1 MSCSHSVVFLLDTAS
16 PGRRARLQR
25 GALRLLN
32 HLGCRFGLPRL
43 RWAFRFF
50 DSLGCRGG
58 ASRGGGFRPPGPRA
72 WARFE
77 EELAERFGAR
87 EPAAVVL
94 PGPAPRAALTHN
106 GLKETILDFQWDR
119 PEIASPAKPLRRSR
133 RTGLAAGEPPDSQ
146 APPEGFVNA
155 IFLFSPCP
163 HSRRELRQFVSGS
176 DAPSSPR
183 EPPTV
188 QQLAEKLLPKSVQEL
203 IADQKITL
211 FWVDTAEWSQLIES
225 PDHVGY
231 WTMFEL
237 IRQMRGT
244 ILPSEILA
252 QCLSHHRADLA
263 HGFLGD
269 SSSPVP
275 QNVPWTM
282 LLPLDATLHCLF
294 SKPSVFQAVF
304 PQQEGTMFLSMPG
317 GKKQESCAVVL
328 EPLAM
333 SQRQLLCP
341 VNIFLKG
348 SLRGWSL
355 MQAGCFLTEGW
366 ILQSSQA
373 DQAEHDR
380 LLFHQ
385 LLRSLVTEE
394 LHMVAEVSLS
404 KTWCPCT
411 AVLSPLSESAA
422 VLTVLSTEKS
432 AEVQRCNLE
441 GAVVENS
448 SQDRAL
454 HLPDVVNSVLSKMST
469 SEEDSLASMEETP
482 VAEWVQRELSHT
494 GGWHP
499 SVLEAWYPSS
509 NACGASSDLMES
521 FRLLQVPCVNGKD
534 DAEQCEAELSESLSE
549 LYQRKFSETSAAAGS
564 GNNKKRR
571 GVPRTPVRQKMKT
584 MSRSLQMLNVARLNV
599 KAQKFQPDGAPPTV
613 NEKVPQKLSAK
624 RLDEK
629 VEEKEKALK
638 ISIDLKTEE
647 ELQSHLIASYQK
659 AVVEGVLSSVC
670 AQNMIVAVKRFLKA
684 QDAKEKEVACVDRVR
699 NHLLKTSKM
708 LRQQNGLQKE
718 TKVRECRLQVFLRL
732 ELCLQCPSLQTN
744 TDEMEQLLEEM
755 TDMLRILCLTEDPG
769 YLTKFLEEILEL
781 YMNSI
786 PKILGDIYYGLG
798 TQIPPKLASVLPSD
812 FFSDDSMTLD
822 SKSPSLPPSL
832 SSALTPSTLCLR
844 TESDQLEELRTRSA
858 KKRRNNVLARHRSM
872 TEASQNLRQI
882 EIPKIAKNPIR
893 KENLRSHRVTEKSQ
907 QMPSLQ
913 KAAAQEVTKVRRNL
927 FNEEILSPS
936 KRSMKKMPRSQSVS
950 AVEGLK
956 YKCADEG
963 TKDHRKLLTKRVAET
978 PLHKQVSRRLLHK
991 QIKGRSSDPG
1001 CDTGVVEESPEK
1013 AINEAGLRRSPRIK
1027 QLSLNRTCSDVFYST
1042 IQPSSQNSQRVH
1054 QGQEES
1060 CTLQDVEGIKWHSET
1075 PTVQTPK
1082 RFFFGAVI
1090 DMCSPAVKHSPGRR
1104 RTRKDSLHLE
1114 ELTACQTPRKTP
1126 NKFAQKPLNSAS
1138 KLPRRSPRIL
1148 HRTPQKLEKIPGK
1161 SPVAKQ
1167 TVAKCLGKYFSHPVQ
1182 RVKSSSA
1189 LTESKGAHLLQVS
1202 SKDCSPE
1209 ERLSP
1214 PCKEA
1219 GLQIPECEEFAT
1231 LSGLLLPLT
1240 DSNPAAASPSAI
1252 QERCFTE
1259 LQTPRRSLRYHS
1271 NLASPVGT
1279 WREALPKEIQVQ
1291 SDLLSPATK
1300 STPRKPEDPGS
1311 QLCTSPVSA
1320 ELSPLAVRLEP
1331 LFSSPLC
1338 ESSTNTVAI
1347 CSPSHAQARDS
1358 DWELGASKQSFQ
1370 KSPVITGTLQRSLLH
1385 ASKQAKSEQNSGG
1398 ENLTFARATP
1408 SKNKDNH
1415 HDSGANS
1422 SVESLQFCQS
1432 QVTES
1437 TPVLEKNEQM
1447 DVASQKSSS
1456 REDSENLEKH
1466 LSSKPSAGGQVH
1478 AENAETECEQLVKEG
1493 NSSAN
1498 TCESFLSGSQTV
1510 SDDLE
1515 PRTLLR
1521 DEYTGLK
1528 APSLKRHSG
1537 FAPNTSPPMPKSAPA
1552 YSLRCTADRRQRE
1565 AAARMGNPQL
1575 LAKFSTPK
1583 SRCKLPSVS
1592 SPTYEVELEMQAS
1605 GLPKLR
1611 IKKVGSCSSL
1621 EAQPEASGSKP
1632 KGGESPFGDLAMTW
1646 CSKHPGKQA
1655 AACVSPS
1662 CFRSFHSTP
1671 GKAGGQTYICQSY
1684 TPTSC
1689 ASNATSPSPLE
1700 AGVPWTPSPKQKGK
1714 TTPDAI
1720 NDWPRRKRAAGSTAN
1735 ASCGQSEKNADEQKR
1750 LSTGR
1755 EGEMKIL
1762 EHCSNRVTNALG
1774 EFELEG
1780 IYRLQDQ
1787 ASPSDFEHRAEEDS
1801 TMGTFGLKSRK
1812 RVITYLSPEK
1822 EENCDAKRFCTDRC
1836 NLDLTGFSTDEGN
1849 RSKSR
1854 TDSVRPEKPGACALV
1869 TPERHSCVGDDDV
1882 FLLSGSTPPVKSTLS
1897 ASSLLALTRSPLLC
1911 QGQTPPSRRRR
1922 VQEEESDPFQIT
1934 ANQEL
1939 SPFHVM
1945 ASRKRSLCRTYSRK
1959 KLLS

>member
-50 DSLGCRGG
+50 DSLGGRGG
-58 ASRGGGFRPPGPRA
+58 ASRGGGFRPPGPCA

-77 EELAERFGAR
+77 EELAERFGTR
-87 EPAAVVL
+87 GPAAVVL

-133 RTGLAAGEPPDSQ
+133 RTGPAAGEPPESQ

-176 DAPSSPR
+176 DAPSSPCD
-183 EPPTV
+183 PPTA

-203 IADQKITL
+203 IAGQKITL

-237 IRQMRGT
+237 IRQMGGT
-244 ILPSEILA
+244 ILPSETLA
-252 QCLSHHRADLA
+252 QCLSPHRADLA

-269 SSSPVP
+269 SSSPAP

-282 LLPLDATLHCLF
+282 LLPLDATLNFLF
-294 SKPSVFQAVF
+294 SKPSVFQAIF
-304 PQQEGTMFLSMPG
+304 PQQEGTMFLSMPE
-317 GKKQESCAVVL
+317 GKEQKSCAVVL
-328 EPLAM
+328 EPLTM
-333 SQRQLLCP
+333 SQRQLRCP

-355 MQAGCFLTEGW
+355 MQAGCFLTESW
-366 ILQSSQA
+366 ILRSSQA
-373 DQAEHDR
+373 EQAAQNR

-411 AVLSPLSESAA
+411 AVLSPLSESTA
-422 VLTVLSTEKS
+422 VLTVLGAEKA

-441 GAVVENS
+441 GAVVEIS
-448 SQDRAL
+448 SQDSGL

-469 SEEDSLASMEETP
+469 LEEDSLASMEEEALM
-482 VAEWVQRELSHT
+482 AEWVQRELSHT

-509 NACGASSDLMES
+509 NVCGASSDLMES

-549 LYQRKFSETSAAAGS
+549 LYQRKFSETSAAAGP

-638 ISIDLKTEE
+638 ISLDFKTEE

-670 AQNMIVAVKRFLKA
+670 AQNMIVAIKRFLKA

-708 LRQQNGLQKE
+708 LRQQHGLQKE
-718 TKVRECRLQVFLRL
+718 TKVRECCLQVFLRL
-732 ELCLQCPSLQTN
+732 ELCLQCPSLQSN

-786 PKILGDIYYGLG
+786 PKTLGDIYYSLG
-798 TQIPPKLASVLPSD
+798 VQIPPKLASVLPSD
-812 FFSDDSMTLD
+812 FFSDDSVTLD

-832 SSALTPSTLCLR
+832 SSALTPSTLCLP
-844 TESDQLEELRTRSA
+844 TESDRLEELRTRSA

-882 EIPKIAKNPIR
+882 EIPKIAKNPTR
-893 KENLRSHRVTEKSQ
+893 KENLRSHRAAEKSQ
-907 QMPSLQ
+907 QMPLLQ
-913 KAAAQEVTKVRRNL
+913 KEATQ
-927 FNEEILSPS
+927 
-936 KRSMKKMPRSQSVS
+936 

-956 YKCADEG
+956 YKCTDEG

-1001 CDTGVVEESPEK
+1001 CETGVVEESPEK
-1013 AINEAGLRRSPRIK
+1013 AINEASLRRSPRIK
-1027 QLSLNRTCSDVFYST
+1027 QLSLKRTCSDVFYST
-1042 IQPSSQNSQRVH
+1042 TQPISQNSQQVH

-1060 CTLQDVEGIKWHSET
+1060 CSLQDVEGVKWHSET

-1090 DMCSPAVKHSPGRR
+1090 DTCSPAVKHSPGRR
-1104 RTRKDSLHLE
+1104 RTRKDSLPLE
-1114 ELTACQTPRKTP
+1114 ELTVCQTPRKTP
-1126 NKFAQKPLNSAS
+1126 NKSAQKPLNSAS

-1148 HRTPQKLEKIPGK
+1148 HRTPQKLEKTPGK

-1182 RVKSSSA
+1182 RAKSSSA
-1189 LTESKGAHLLQVS
+1189 LTESKGARSPQVT

-1209 ERLSP
+1209 EGLSP

-1219 GLQIPECEEFAT
+1219 GLQIPEREEFAA
-1231 LSGLLLPLT
+1231 LSGSLLPLT
-1240 DSNPAAASPSAI
+1240 DSNPAAASPSAL
-1252 QERCFTE
+1252 QERCFTQ

-1279 WREALPKEIQVQ
+1279 WREFLPKEMQVQ

-1331 LFSSPLC
+1331 PFSSPLH

-1347 CSPSHAQARDS
+1347 CSPSHTQPRDC
-1358 DWELGASKQSFQ
+1358 DWELDASKPSFP
-1370 KSPVITGTLQRSLLH
+1370 KSPVITGTSQRSLLC
-1385 ASKQAKSEQNSGG
+1385 ASEQAKCEQNSEG
-1398 ENLTFARATP
+1398 ENLTFAHTTP

-1415 HDSGANS
+1415 HDSGPNS

-1432 QVTES
+1432 QVIEC
-1437 TPVLEKNEQM
+1437 TPVVEKNEQM
-1447 DVASQKSSS
+1447 DVASQKSPQTF
-1456 REDSENLEKH
+1456 EEGSENLEKR
-1466 LSSKPSAGGQVH
+1466 LSPEPSAGGQVH

-1528 APSLKRHSG
+1528 APSLKRHSRS
-1537 FAPNTSPPMPKSAPA
+1537 ALNTSPPMPKAAPA

-1565 AAARMGNPQL
+1565 AEARMGNPQL

-1583 SRCKLPSVS
+1583 SRCKAPSAS

-1611 IKKVGSCSSL
+1611 IKKIGSCSSL

-1720 NDWPRRKRAAGSTAN
+1720 NDWPRRKRAAGSAAN
-1735 ASCGQSEKNADEQKR
+1735 AGCGQSEKNADEQKR

-1762 EHCSNRVTNALG
+1762 EHCSNKVTNALG

-1780 IYRLQDQ
+1780 ICRLQDQ
-1787 ASPSDFEHRAEEDS
+1787 ASPSDSEPRADEDS
-1801 TMGTFGLKSRK
+1801 AIGTFGLKSRK
-1812 RVITYLSPEK
+1812 RVIAYLSPEK
-1822 EENCDAKRFCTDRC
+1822 ENCGAKRSCTDRC
-1836 NLDLTGFSTDEGN
+1836 NLGLAGFSTDEGN
-1849 RSKSR
+1849 RSRSR
-1854 TDSVRPEKPGACALV
+1854 TDSVLPEKPGACVLV

-1882 FLLSGSTPPVKSTLS
+1882 FLLSGSTPTVKNTLS

-1911 QGQTPPSRRRR
+1911 QGHTPPSRRRH
-1922 VQEEESDPFQIT
+1922 VQEEESDAFQST
-1934 ANQEL
+1934 VNQEL
-1939 SPFHVM
+1939 SPFHVV
-1945 ASRKRSLCRTYSRK
+1945 ASRKRSFCRTYSRK

>member
-1 MSCSHSVVFLLDTAS
+1 MACSHSVVFLLDTAS

-32 HLGCRFGLPRL
+32 HLGCRFGLSRL

-50 DSLGCRGG
+50 DSLGGRGG

-77 EELAERFGAR
+77 EELAQRFGAR
-87 EPAAVVL
+87 GPATVL
-94 PGPAPRAALTHN
+94 PGPATRAALTHN
-106 GLKETILDFQWDR
+106 GLKETLLDFQWDR

-133 RTGLAAGEPPDSQ
+133 RTGLAAGEPPESQ

-155 IFLFSPCP
+155 VFLFSPCP

-176 DAPSSPR
+176 DAPSSPC
-183 EPPTV
+183 EPPTAQELV
-188 QQLAEKLLPKSVQEL
+188 EKLLPKSVQEL

-237 IRQMRGT
+237 IRQMGGT
-244 ILPSEILA
+244 ILPSETLV

-263 HGFLGD
+263 DGFLGD
-269 SSSPVP
+269 SRSPVP
-275 QNVPWTM
+275 QPVPWTM
-282 LLPLDATLHCLF
+282 LLPLDATLNCLF

-317 GKKQESCAVVL
+317 GKKQESCAVIL

-333 SQRQLLCP
+333 SQRQLHFP
-341 VNIFLKG
+341 VDIFLKG
-348 SLRGWSL
+348 SLMGWSL
-355 MQAGCFLTEGW
+355 VQAGHFLTESW
-366 ILQSSQA
+366 VLQSSQA
-373 DQAEHDR
+373 EQAER
-380 LLFHQ
+380 NRSLFHQ

-411 AVLSPLSESAA
+411 AILSPLSESTA
-422 VLTVLSTEKS
+422 VLTILGTENS
-432 AEVQRCNLE
+432 AEVQQCNLE
-441 GAVVENS
+441 GAVVENCF
-448 SQDRAL
+448 QDQAL
-454 HLPDVVNSVLSKMST
+454 HLPDVVNSVLSKINT
-469 SEEDSLASMEETP
+469 LVEDSLASMEEETP
-482 VAEWVQRELSHT
+482 MPEWVQRELSHT

-499 SVLEAWYPSS
+499 SVLEAWYAAS
-509 NACGASSDLMES
+509 NACGASSDLMDS
-521 FRLLQVPCVNGKD
+521 FRLLQVPCANRKD
-534 DAEQCEAELSESLSE
+534 DADQSEVELSESLSE
-549 LYQRKFSETSAAAGS
+549 LYQRKFSETCAAAGP

-599 KAQKFQPDGAPPTV
+599 KAQKFQPDGVPPTV

-629 VEEKEKALK
+629 VEEKALK
-638 ISIDLKTEE
+638 ISIEFKTEE

-659 AVVEGVLSSVC
+659 AVAEGVLSSAC
-670 AQNMIVAVKRFLKA
+670 AQSMIMAIKRFLKV
-684 QDAKEKEVACVDRVR
+684 QDSTEKEVACVERVR
-699 NHLLKTSKM
+699 SHLLKTSKM
-708 LRQQNGLQKE
+708 LRQQHGLQKE

-732 ELCLQCPSLQTN
+732 ELCLQCPSLQSN

-786 PKILGDIYYGLG
+786 PKTLGDIYYGLG

-812 FFSDDSMTLD
+812 FFSDDSVTLD
-822 SKSPSLPPSL
+822 SKSPGLPLSL
-832 SSALTPSTLCLR
+832 SSALTPSAVCLR

-872 TEASQNLRQI
+872 TEAPQNLRQI

-893 KENLRSHRVTEKSQ
+893 KESLRSYLATEKSQ
-907 QMPSLQ
+907 RMPLLQ
-913 KAAAQEVTKVRRNL
+913 KEAVQEVTKVRRNL

-950 AVEGLK
+950 AVEGLR
-956 YKCADEG
+956 YKCTDEG

-1027 QLSLNRTCSDVFYST
+1027 QLSLNRTCSGVFCST
-1042 IQPSSQNSQRVH
+1042 TQPSSQNSQRVH
-1054 QGQEES
+1054 QGQEEES
-1060 CTLQDVEGIKWHSET
+1060 CTLQDVEGIKRHSES
-1075 PTVQTPK
+1075 PAVQTPK

-1090 DMCSPAVKHSPGRR
+1090 DTCSPTVKHSPGRR

-1126 NKFAQKPLNSAS
+1126 HKFAQKLLNSAS
-1138 KLPRRSPRIL
+1138 RLPRRSPRIL
-1148 HRTPQKLEKIPGK
+1148 HRTPQKLEKTPGK
-1161 SPVAKQ
+1161 SPAAKQ
-1167 TVAKCLGKYFSHPVQ
+1167 TAAKCLGKYFSHPVQ
-1182 RVKSSSA
+1182 KVKSPSA
-1189 LTESKGAHLLQVS
+1189 LTESKRVHLLQVA
-1202 SKDCSPE
+1202 SKDCSPA

-1214 PCKEA
+1214 PCEEA
-1219 GLQIPECEEFAT
+1219 GVQIPEHEGFTVLNA
-1231 LSGLLLPLT
+1231 SLLPLT
-1240 DSNPAAASPSAI
+1240 DSNPAAASPSAA

-1259 LQTPRRSLRYHS
+1259 LQTPRRSLRYLS
-1271 NLASPVGT
+1271 KLASPVGT
-1279 WREALPKEIQVQ
+1279 RRQILSKEIQVQ
-1291 SDLLSPATK
+1291 SDPLSQVTK

-1311 QLCTSPVSA
+1311 KLCTSPLSA
-1320 ELSPLAVRLEP
+1320 EISQLSVRLEP
-1331 LFSSPLC
+1331 PFSSPLC
-1338 ESSTNTVAI
+1338 ESSMNTVAI
-1347 CSPSHAQARDS
+1347 CSPSHVQARES
-1358 DWELGASKQSFQ
+1358 DWELSACKQSSQ
-1370 KSPVITGTLQRSLLH
+1370 KSPGITGTSLMSLLH
-1385 ASKQAKSEQNSGG
+1385 TSKQAKCEPNSGG
-1398 ENLTFARATP
+1398 ENLTLARTTP
-1408 SKNKDNH
+1408 SENKDNH
-1415 HDSGANS
+1415 HDGGGNS
-1422 SVESLQFCQS
+1422 SVDSLQLCQS
-1432 QVTES
+1432 QGTEN
-1437 TPVLEKNEQM
+1437 TPVSEKNKVM
-1447 DVASQKSSS
+1447 DVASQKSSP

-1466 LSSKPSAGGQVH
+1466 LSPKLSAGGQVH
-1478 AENAETECEQLVKEG
+1478 AQNAETECEQLVKEG
-1493 NSSAN
+1493 NSSTN
-1498 TCESFLSGSQTV
+1498 TCESSLSGSQTV

-1521 DEYTGLK
+1521 EEYTGLK
-1528 APSLKRHSG
+1528 APSLKRHSR
-1537 FAPNTSPPMPKSAPA
+1537 FALNTSPPMPKSAPA

-1583 SRCKLPSVS
+1583 SHCKLPSAS
-1592 SPTYEVELEMQAS
+1592 PPTYEVELEMQAS

-1611 IKKVGSCSSL
+1611 IKKIGSCSSL
-1621 EAQPEASGSKP
+1621 EVQPEASASKP

-1646 CSKHPGKQA
+1646 CSKHPGKLA

-1671 GKAGGQTYICQSY
+1671 GKGGGQTYICQSY

-1700 AGVPWTPSPKQKGK
+1700 AGVPRTPSPKQKGK

-1735 ASCGQSEKNADEQKR
+1735 ASCGLSEKNADEQKR
-1750 LSTGR
+1750 MSTGR
-1755 EGEMKIL
+1755 EGEMKIS
-1762 EHCSNRVTNALG
+1762 EHCSSKVTNTLG

-1787 ASPSDFEHRAEEDS
+1787 ASPSDSEPRADEDS
-1801 TMGTFGLKSRK
+1801 AMGTFGLKSRK
-1812 RVITYLSPEK
+1812 RVFMYLSPEK
-1822 EENCDAKRFCTDRC
+1822 EENHDAKRSCTGRC
-1836 NLDLTGFSTDEGN
+1836 NLDFTGFSTDEGN

-1854 TDSVRPEKPGACALV
+1854 MDSVLPEKPGACTLI
-1869 TPERHSCVGDDDV
+1869 TLEQHSCVGADDV
-1882 FLLSGSTPPVKSTLS
+1882 FLLSGSTPPVKSMLS
-1897 ASSLLALTRSPLLC
+1897 ASSLLALTQSPLLC
-1911 QGQTPPSRRRR
+1911 QGQTPPSRRKC
-1922 VQEEESDPFQIT
+1922 VQEEESDAFRIT

-1939 SPFHVM
+1939 SPFHIM
-1945 ASRKRSLCRTYSRK
+1945 ASRKRPLSRTYSRK

>member
-16 PGRRARLQR
+16 PGRRERLQR

-50 DSLGCRGG
+50 DSLGGRGG

-87 EPAAVVL
+87 GPAAVVL

-106 GLKETILDFQWDR
+106 GLKETLLDFQWDR

-133 RTGLAAGEPPDSQ
+133 RTGLAAGEPPESQ

-155 IFLFSPCP
+155 VFLFSPCP

-176 DAPSSPR
+176 DVPSSSH
-183 EPPTV
+183 EPPTA
-188 QQLAEKLLPKSVQEL
+188 QELAEKLLPKSVKEL

-225 PDHVGY
+225 PDHLGY

-237 IRQMRGT
+237 IRRTGGT
-244 ILPSEILA
+244 ILPSETLV
-252 QCLSHHRADLA
+252 QCLSPHRADLS

-269 SSSPVP
+269 SSSTVP
-275 QNVPWTM
+275 QNVPWTV
-282 LLPLDATLHCLF
+282 LLPLDATLNCLF
-294 SKPSVFQAVF
+294 SKSSVFQAVF

-333 SQRQLLCP
+333 SQRQLHCP

-348 SLRGWSL
+348 SLTGWSL
-355 MQAGCFLTEGW
+355 MQAGCFFTESW

-373 DQAEHDR
+373 EQAEHNR
-380 LLFHQ
+380 SLFHQ

-404 KTWCPCT
+404 KTWCSCT
-411 AVLSPLSESAA
+411 AVLSPLSESTA
-422 VLTVLSTEKS
+422 VLTILGTEKT
-432 AEVQRCNLE
+432 AEIQRCNLE

-448 SQDRAL
+448 SQDHAL
-454 HLPDVVNSVLSKMST
+454 HLPEVVNSVLSKMNT
-469 SEEDSLASMEETP
+469 LVEDSLESTEEETP
-482 VAEWVQRELSHT
+482 MPEWVQRELSHT

-499 SVLEAWYPSS
+499 SVLEVWYPSS

-521 FRLLQVPCVNGKD
+521 FRLLQVPCANGKD
-534 DAEQCEAELSESLSE
+534 NADQSEVELSESLSE
-549 LYQRKFSETSAAAGS
+549 LYQRKFSERSAAAGP

-599 KAQKFQPDGAPPTV
+599 KAQKFQPDGVPPTV
-613 NEKVPQKLSAK
+613 NEKVPQKLSGK

-629 VEEKEKALK
+629 AEEKEKALK

-647 ELQSHLIASYQK
+647 ELQSHLMASYQK
-659 AVVEGVLSSVC
+659 AVANGILSSAC
-670 AQNMIVAVKRFLKA
+670 AQNMIVAIKRFLKA
-684 QDAKEKEVACVDRVR
+684 QDAKEKEVACVERVR

-708 LRQQNGLQKE
+708 LRQQHGLQKE
-718 TKVRECRLQVFLRL
+718 TKVRECQLQVFLRL
-732 ELCLQCPSLQTN
+732 ELCLQCPSLQSN
-744 TDEMEQLLEEM
+744 TDEMEELLEEM

-786 PKILGDIYYGLG
+786 PKTLGDIYYGLG

-812 FFSDDSMTLD
+812 FFSDDSVTLD

-832 SSALTPSTLCLR
+832 ASALTPSAVCQR

-882 EIPKIAKNPIR
+882 EIPKIAKNPNR
-893 KENLRSHRVTEKSQ
+893 KENLRSHLAAEKSQ
-907 QMPSLQ
+907 QVPLQ
-913 KAAAQEVTKVRRNL
+913 KAAVQEVTKVRRNL

-950 AVEGLK
+950 AVEGLR
-956 YKCADEG
+956 YKCTDEDA
-963 TKDHRKLLTKRVAET
+963 KDHRKLLTKRVAET

-1042 IQPSSQNSQRVH
+1042 TQPRSQNSQRVH

-1060 CTLQDVEGIKWHSET
+1060 CTLQDVEGIKWHSDT

-1104 RTRKDSLHLE
+1104 RTRKDSSHLD

-1126 NKFAQKPLNSAS
+1126 NKFAQRPLNSAS

-1148 HRTPQKLEKIPGK
+1148 HRTPQKLEKTPGK

-1167 TVAKCLGKYFSHPVQ
+1167 TAAKCLGKYFSHPVQ
-1182 RVKSSSA
+1182 RVRSSSA
-1189 LTESKGAHLLQVS
+1189 LTESKRVHLLEAT
-1202 SKDCSPE
+1202 SKDCSLA

-1219 GLQIPECEEFAT
+1219 GLQIPEHEGFSV
-1231 LSGLLLPLT
+1231 LSGSLLPLA
-1240 DSNPAAASPSAI
+1240 DANPAASSPSAI
-1252 QERCFTE
+1252 QERSFTE
-1259 LQTPRRSLRYHS
+1259 LQTPRHSLRYHS
-1271 NLASPVGT
+1271 ELASPVGT
-1279 WREALPKEIQVQ
+1279 WRQVLPKEIQVQ
-1291 SDLLSPATK
+1291 SDLLSQATK
-1300 STPRKPEDPGS
+1300 STPRKPGDPGS
-1311 QLCTSPVSA
+1311 KPCTSPLSA

-1331 LFSSPLC
+1331 PFSSPLP

-1347 CSPSHAQARDS
+1347 CSPSHVQAGDS
-1358 DWELGASKQSFQ
+1358 DWELDASEPSFQ
-1370 KSPVITGTLQRSLLH
+1370 KSPGITGTSQRSLLH
-1385 ASKQAKSEQNSGG
+1385 ASRQAKREPNSGG
-1398 ENLTFARATP
+1398 QNLTSACATP
-1408 SKNKDNH
+1408 SKNKDNR
-1415 HDSGANS
+1415 HDNSGIS
-1422 SVESLQFCQS
+1422 SVERLQPRQS
-1432 QVTES
+1432 QVTENTS
-1437 TPVLEKNEQM
+1437 VLEKNKQM
-1447 DVASQKSSS
+1447 DVASQKFSPK
-1456 REDSENLEKH
+1456 ENLETLEKH
-1466 LSSKPSAGGQVH
+1466 LSPKSSAGGQVH
-1478 AENAETECEQLVKEG
+1478 AQNAETECEQLVKEG

-1498 TCESFLSGSQTV
+1498 TCESFLSGSRTV

-1515 PRTLLR
+1515 PRTLLK
-1521 DEYTGLK
+1521 EYTGPK
-1528 APSLKRHSG
+1528 VPSLKRCSRL
-1537 FAPNTSPPMPKSAPA
+1537 ALNASPPMPKSAPA

-1583 SRCKLPSVS
+1583 SRCKLPSAS
-1592 SPTYEVELEMQAS
+1592 PPTYEVELEMQAS

-1611 IKKVGSCSSL
+1611 IKKIGSCSSL
-1621 EAQPEASGSKP
+1621 EVQPEASGSKP

-1655 AACVSPS
+1655 SACVSPS

-1671 GKAGGQTYICQSY
+1671 GKGGGQTYICQSY

-1720 NDWPRRKRAAGSTAN
+1720 NDWPRRKRAAASTAN
-1735 ASCGQSEKNADEQKR
+1735 ASCGQSEKNAEQKR
-1750 LSTGR
+1750 MSTGR

-1762 EHCSNRVTNALG
+1762 EHCSSKVTNTLG

-1787 ASPSDFEHRAEEDS
+1787 ASPSDSQPRADEDS
-1801 TMGTFGLKSRK
+1801 ATGSFGLKSRK
-1812 RVITYLSPEK
+1812 RVIMCVSPEK
-1822 EENCDAKRFCTDRC
+1822 EENRDVKRSCIDRC
-1836 NLDLTGFSTDEGN
+1836 DLDLAGFSTDEDN

-1854 TDSVRPEKPGACALV
+1854 TDSVLPEKPQACELI

-1882 FLLSGSTPPVKSTLS
+1882 FLLSGSTPPVKGTLS

-1911 QGQTPPSRRRR
+1911 QGQTPPSRRKR
-1922 VQEEESDPFQIT
+1922 VQEEESDAFHI
-1934 ANQEL
+1934 AASQEL
-1939 SPFHVM
+1939 SPFHIM
-1945 ASRKRSLCRTYSRK
+1945 ASRKRSLSRTYSRK